1 MKAKAEAEAAAK
13 ANKQKCVLTLA
24 HHIVQIYRIKMKVL
38 FYIEHVLRVHKA
50 PIPVS
55 LELFN
60 PLSHYNDAETDD
72 EAYIA
77 FGPSEVSNQ

>member
-1 MKAKAEAEAAAK
+1 
-13 ANKQKCVLTLA
+13 
-24 HHIVQIYRIKMKVL
+24 MKVL